1 MSSSSLSDR
10 PPPALPRARSS
21 TSTAAA
27 SPRRRPSTPV
37 RAAASPRRCR
47 PLTRRARR
55 PGHGS
60 SSYETPPR
68 GTGSREL
75 ELPCSTAQLA
85 LGPPRPLRMERR
97 GARRRRPSAR
107 ARPSAG
113 RARGRA
119 PARALLARPPPP
131 PSSSARGRGLN
142 SARGARRGR
151 AVRPRAEGEGA

>member
-1 MSSSSLSDR
+1 MSSSSPSDR

-21 TSTAAA
+21 TST
-27 SPRRRPSTPV
+27 
-37 RAAASPRRCR
+37 AAASPRRCR

-131 PSSSARGRGLN
+131 PSSSARAPATGRGLN
-142 SARGARRGR
+142 SARSAVAGWGAEATRRVG
-151 AVRPRAEGEGA
+151 GEHGWLGAMVP